1 MVAAVVISLTVM
13 ESKPFLVTSEI
24 KALIIRSWVLF
35 TLGLFIFTDIL
46 LPHLKEFYLN
56 SYCRFSFM

>member
-1 MVAAVVISLTVM
+1 M

-35 TLGLFIFTDIL
+35 TLGLFIFTEIS
-46 LPHLKEFYLN
+46 LPHLKEF
-56 SYCRFSFM
+56 